1 MYDTEHVIRARRKW
15 VELYAKTKNASL
27 VCRRCGISAPTLRK
41 WWRRY
46 LVDGEIGLRSRS
58 RRPLHSP
65 GAKLTDDYIGWIVQM
80 RVKRNLGP
88 RRIQA
93 ELIRLHALKLSTA
106 TIWKVL
112 NRHGLGRLRS
122 GRTPRQPKS
131 YSREVP
137 GERVQMD
144 TVKIAPGLFQFTA
157 VDDCTRMRVL
167 ALYPRRTAYNAVR
180 FLQEHVLEEFPFPIQ
195 RIQTDRGG
203 EFFGTPFQ
211 RALMDHAIKFRP
223 IRPYSPHLNGKVERS
238 QRTDRVEFYAT
249 VERSDPQIGTKLKE
263 WQHFYNWTRPHGA
276 HGGRPPV
283 ERYFERQES
292 TPLRGEVVGLYNSAL
307 EDYRQRN
314 YALDQRI
321 QSLRCRTQYS
331 GERSRMGGLE

>member
-1 MYDTEHVIRARRKW
+1 MNDSEIIIRARRKW
-15 VELYAKTKNASL
+15 VELYATTKNATL

-46 LVDGEIGLRSRS
+46 LAEGEAGLRSHS
-58 RRPLHSP
+58 KRPHHSP
-65 GAKLTDDYIGWIVQM
+65 GRKLTDEHVCWIIEM
-80 RVKRNLGP
+80 RSKRNLGP
-88 RRIQA
+88 RRLQA

-112 NRHGLGRLRS
+112 DRHGMNRLRS

-131 YSREVP
+131 YSRDVP

-167 ALYPRRTAYNAVR
+167 ALYPRRTAHNAVR
-180 FLQEHVLEEFPFPIQ
+180 FLKDHVLEEFPFPIQ

-211 RALMDHAIKFRP
+211 RALMDRAIKFRP

-249 VERSDPQIGTKLKE
+249 VERSDPEMESKLKE
-263 WQHFYNWTRPHGA
+263 WQHFYN
-276 HGGRPPV
+276 
-283 ERYFERQES
+283 
-292 TPLRGEVVGLYNSAL
+292 
-307 EDYRQRN
+307 
-314 YALDQRI
+314 
-321 QSLRCRTQYS
+321 
-331 GERSRMGGLE
+331 

>member
-1 MYDTEHVIRARRKW
+1 MRA
-15 VELYAKTKNASL
+15 
-27 VCRRCGISAPTLRK
+27 
-41 WWRRY
+41 
-46 LVDGEIGLRSRS
+46 
-58 RRPLHSP
+58 
-65 GAKLTDDYIGWIVQM
+65 
-80 RVKRNLGP
+80 KRNLGP

-112 NRHGLGRLRS
+112 NRRGLSRLRS
-122 GRTPRQPKS
+122 GRTPRQPKP
-131 YSREVP
+131 YSRDVP

-167 ALYPRRTAYNAVR
+167 ALYPRRTAHNAVR
-180 FLQEHVLEEFPFPIQ
+180 FLKEHVLEEFPFPIQ

-211 RALMDHAIKFRP
+211 RALMDHAINFRP
-223 IRPYSPHLNGKVERS
+223 VRPYSPHLNGKVERS

-249 VERSDPQIGTKLKE
+249 VERSDPQIETNLKE
-263 WQHFYNWTRPHGA
+263 WQHFYNWTRPHAA
-276 HGGRPPV
+276 HNGRPPV

-292 TPLRGEVVGLYNSAL
+292 TPLSNEIVERYNPAV
-307 EDYRQRN
+307 EDYRERN
-314 YALDQRI
+314 YTLDQHI
-321 QSLRCRTQYS
+321 QSLR
-331 GERSRMGGLE
+331 RSS